1 MNTPAI
7 LLVDDDC
14 SFRNYVTALLSAKG
28 YRIDAI
34 ENGQEL
40 MARLLSG
47 QPLPS
52 MILLDV
58 LLPDSDGIQVMEK
71 IKASG
76 IALPVIMLSGVGHV
90 RTVVEAMKLG
100 ASDFLMKPF
109 DDDALESAIDKVLER
124 VTVSSSSEE
133 GEGFV
138 TLNPKMRRLAD
149 IVKRVA
155 HTDVPILI

>member
-1 MNTPAI
+1 M
-7 LLVDDDC
+7 
-14 SFRNYVTALLSAKG
+14 
-28 YRIDAI
+28 
-34 ENGQEL
+34 E
-40 MARLLSG
+40 RLLSG
-47 QPLPS
+47 QRLPS

-58 LLPDSDGIQVMEK
+58 LMPDSDGIQVMEK

-76 IALPVIMLSGVGHV
+76 VRVPVIMLSGVGHV

-109 DDDALESAIDKVLER
+109 DDDALEAAINKVLER
-124 VTVSSSSEE
+124 VTETPLQGLSMSSPSGE

-155 HTDVPILI
+155 HT

>member
-7 LLVDDDC
+7 LLVDDDR
-14 SFRNYVTALLSAKG
+14 SFRDYITASLGTKG
-28 YRIDAI
+28 YPIDAI
-34 ENGQEL
+34 ENGQQV
-40 MARLLSG
+40 MGRLLSG

-58 LLPDSDGIQVMEK
+58 LMPDSDGIQVMEK

-76 IALPVIMLSGVGHV
+76 VRVPVIMLSGLGHV

-109 DDDALESAIDKVLER
+109 DDDALETAVKKV
-124 VTVSSSSEE
+124 V
-133 GEGFV
+133 EGFSRK
-138 TLNPKMRRLAD
+138 P
-149 IVKRVA
+149 
-155 HTDVPILI
+155 